1 MNLFDGLE
9 KFGFTGDQELD
20 ITKEEKSREARKTAV
35 SAVKKPLEEK
45 DFLLDKKIK
54 CPVCDKEFTSKI
66 IKTGKLKRGTP
77 DFDLKPNYDGIESA
91 KYDVTLCPYCGYAA
105 LNKSFE
111 HLSVNQMRSVRDQVC
126 SKYRPSKEEE
136 TETYSYDQAMKRFQL
151 ALISS
156 IAKHA
161 KLSEKSYICL
171 RAAWLLRAELKE
183 MPENTD
189 EEKAL
194 KKKKEIEYNEFYKQ
208 AYDGFSKALS
218 SEMPPYYGLQTSTLE
233 YMLANMAVYF
243 KDYSTA
249 SKLVSNLIQGTATPS
264 RIKDKAVDLKQEI
277 LKLLKEAEKSGK

>member
-20 ITKEEKSREARKTAV
+20 ITKEERRAANKTTVQA
-35 SAVKKPLEEK
+35 AKKPLEEK
-45 DFLLDKKIK
+45 DFLLDKKVK
-54 CPVCDKEFTSKI
+54 CPVCDKEFTSKV

-77 DFDLKPNYDGIESA
+77 DFDLKPNYDGIESV

-105 LNKSFE
+105 LNRSFE
-111 HLSVNQMRSVRDQVC
+111 HLSVSQMRSVRDQVC
-126 SKYRPSKEEE
+126 SKYKPGKEEK

-171 RAAWLLRAELKE
+171 RAAWLLRAELKD

-194 KKKKEIEYNEFYKQ
+194 KKKKESEYNEFYKQ

-233 YMLANMAVYF
+233 FMLANMAIYF
-243 KDYSTA
+243 KDFSTA

-277 LKLLKEAEKSGK
+277 LDFLKKEEKSGK